1 MGQNKKRITKK
12 EIIKLICEKNDQL
25 NIKSLSRMNMTNL
38 ACIYDLTV
46 TAPKQTSEK

>member
-1 MGQNKKRITKK
+1 MGQKTRKITKA
-12 EIIKLICEKNDQL
+12 ELIKLICEINDQL

-46 TAPKQTSEK
+46 TAPKRTSDK